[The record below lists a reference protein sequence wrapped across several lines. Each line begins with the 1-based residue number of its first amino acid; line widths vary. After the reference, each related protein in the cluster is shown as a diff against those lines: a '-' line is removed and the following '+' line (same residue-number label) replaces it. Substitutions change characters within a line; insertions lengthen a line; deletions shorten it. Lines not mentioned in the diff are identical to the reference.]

1 MQHEQTI
8 EFGQQALMTT
18 LTLIAPILIVA
29 ILVGLLVGVIQAMTQ
44 VQDQTISYIPKLIC
58 ILVALCYSL
67 PWMLERLSSF
77 TGTVFQSIPNTFREV
92 SDAAQPSIYRINA
105 GSDLARIH
113 DQPACHSRDRPRADG
128 TAAFSLANT
137 NHAGCANDLTAYLV
151 P

>member
-58 ILVALCYSL
+58 LLVALCYSL
-67 PWMLERLSSF
+67 PWMFERLSSF
-77 TGTVFQSIPNTFREV
+77 TGTVFQSIPNIV
-92 SDAAQPSIYRINA
+92 S
-105 GSDLARIH
+105 G
-113 DQPACHSRDRPRADG
+113 G
-128 TAAFSLANT
+128 
-137 NHAGCANDLTAYLV
+137 
-151 P
+151 